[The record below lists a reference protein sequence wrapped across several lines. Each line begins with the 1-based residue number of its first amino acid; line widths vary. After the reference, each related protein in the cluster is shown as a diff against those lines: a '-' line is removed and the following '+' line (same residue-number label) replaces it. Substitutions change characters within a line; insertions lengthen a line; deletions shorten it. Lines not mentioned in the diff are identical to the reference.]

1 MQIYPAIDLQDGY
14 CVRLLRGDFAKTTR
28 YSKDPLEMASEW
40 VRQGA
45 ERLHLI
51 DLDAAAGTGDNRNA
65 ILAIKE
71 SFPDLELQIGGG
83 LRDREQLQY
92 WLQLNACYPIV
103 GTLAVHQPELI
114 AELSQSFPERLIV
127 ALDCLGDRVRIDG
140 WREDGAPL
148 EDVIAQLHGLPL
160 AGVLHTDISKD
171 GTLQGA
177 SVETAAALGR
187 RLPVPIIMAGG
198 VSSLADIRG
207 AAESGAI
214 AGVVCGKS
222 IYENRFS
229 LSEAIALNATI
240 ANPTTST

>member
-148 EDVIAQLHGLPL
+148 EDVIAQLHGTT
-160 AGVLHTDISKD
+160 AGW
-171 GTLQGA
+171 
-177 SVETAAALGR
+177 
-187 RLPVPIIMAGG
+187 
-198 VSSLADIRG
+198 
-207 AAESGAI
+207 
-214 AGVVCGKS
+214 C
-222 IYENRFS
+222 
-229 LSEAIALNATI
+229 ATYRHL
-240 ANPTTST
+240 